1 MKNLY
6 PILFAFLL
14 CASMGAS
21 AQVPNYNSYPSA
33 SATIFLD
40 FDGQTV
46 EGTSWNMNGPI
57 ICGPSNMSNA
67 QITEIFKR
75 VAEDY
80 RPFNVNVTTDSTK
93 YWAAPADMRI
103 RIVLTVT
110 NEWYGNSAGGVSYM
124 GAFTWGD
131 NTPSFVFT
139 KLLGYNTKNVAEAA
153 SHEAGHSLGLRHQAA
168 YNTSCVKTADYN
180 PGTGSGEIGWAPIM
194 GVGYYRNFTLWN
206 NGANPYGCT
215 NYQNDLQV
223 ITSYNGFSYR
233 PDDFTS
239 DFKNSTTQMSFVNNK
254 FNVDG
259 VIETSGDADVVKFTI
274 PVTSLFHL
282 NAVPFNLGDG
292 YTGANLDMQVDLLS
306 VSKAV
311 IGTYNPADQLLA
323 KVDTVLTAGTYYL
336 QVQGR
341 GNVYAP
347 QYASLGSYTLQAE
360 MAPLVTLPVH
370 KLELHGNK
378 ENNRHIL
385 DWVIEADGPIA
396 KQTVEVSTNGRDFQA
411 IAEPAVTARTFT
423 YIPSVSSGVLNYR
436 LNVVMNDGQQYYS
449 NIAAIP
455 APAAPRPSLAGNLVQ
470 ATMSVNSPA
479 LFEYQISDYSGRLVG
494 KGKLVQGM
502 NKIAS
507 SGLSSGMYIIQFSDG
522 QNQYSEKF
530 MKQ

>member
-1 MKNLY
+1 
-6 PILFAFLL
+6 
-14 CASMGAS
+14 
-21 AQVPNYNSYPSA
+21 
-33 SATIFLD
+33 
-40 FDGQTV
+40 
-46 EGTSWNMNGPI
+46 
-57 ICGPSNMSNA
+57 
-67 QITEIFKR
+67 
-75 VAEDY
+75 
-80 RPFNVNVTTDSTK
+80 
-93 YWAAPADMRI
+93 
-103 RIVLTVT
+103 
-110 NEWYGNSAGGVSYM
+110 
-124 GAFTWGD
+124 
-131 NTPSFVFT
+131 
-139 KLLGYNTKNVAEAA
+139 
-153 SHEAGHSLGLRHQAA
+153 
-168 YNTSCVKTADYN
+168 
-180 PGTGSGEIGWAPIM
+180 
-194 GVGYYRNFTLWN
+194 
-206 NGANPYGCT
+206 
-215 NYQNDLQV
+215 
-223 ITSYNGFSYR
+223 
-233 PDDFTS
+233 
-239 DFKNSTTQMSFVNNK
+239 
-254 FNVDG
+254 
-259 VIETSGDADVVKFTI
+259 
-274 PVTSLFHL
+274 
-282 NAVPFNLGDG
+282 
-292 YTGANLDMQVDLLS
+292 MQVDLLS

-323 KVDTVLTAGTYYL
+323 TVDTVLTAGTYYL